1 MASLSSSFGGLA
13 YEALTG
19 IQKDDLKRE
28 KANALLDQQSNIEN
42 YKKKLA
48 SYRTKMAAQGA
59 SGLFSGVQDGLKE
72 DAQKA
77 NETIAQKMN
86 QKIKDYRNTMRRKTL
101 LSLGFSVGTA

>member
-1 MASLSSSFGGLA
+1 MASLSSSFGGLS

-19 IQKDDLKRE
+19 VQRDDLKRE
-28 KANALLDQQSNIEN
+28 KANALLEQQSNIEN

-48 SYRTKMAAQGA
+48 SYRTKMASQGA

-72 DAQKA
+72 EAQKA
-77 NETIAQKMN
+77 NASIAQKMN

-101 LSLGFSVGTA
+101 LSLGFSVGSA

>member
-19 IQKDDLKRE
+19 VQKDDLKRE
-28 KANALLDQQSNIEN
+28 KANALLEQQSNIEN

-48 SYRTKMAAQGA
+48 SYRTKMASQGA

-72 DAQKA
+72 EAQKA
-77 NETIAQKMN
+77 NASIAQKMN

-101 LSLGFSVGTA
+101 LSLGFSVGSA